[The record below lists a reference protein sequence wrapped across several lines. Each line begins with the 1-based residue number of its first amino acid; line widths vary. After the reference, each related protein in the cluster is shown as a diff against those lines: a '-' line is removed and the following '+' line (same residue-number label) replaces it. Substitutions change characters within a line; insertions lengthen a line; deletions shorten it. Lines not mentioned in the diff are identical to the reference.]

1 MKKSLLLLLLIYN
14 SVLSSQTILTSYPL
28 DLKKSEE
35 INSIVN
41 AENTVTHDVFAFIAN
56 KQNITILKYN
66 SALFLTDQYTGPLL
80 NLADKS
86 IIGYSFS
93 EDGNPTLYWSSL
105 DFNEI
110 LVVEYYLANKTY
122 KALKFRFPSSNHY
135 VVSVFQKN
143 NLFYILT
150 KNISEDALTIYAF
163 KNGRAEEKTFDFSG
177 SLFQNKNTQKTS
189 FNKIIE
195 AYPIEKIEVEDFNP
209 LFISTQKS
217 KVYML
222 DERIILTLD
231 HNPRKTQLFDLN
243 LEKLTITEK
252 NFTQPTLKKTARSSN
267 SFFFENKIFQVTANV
282 DELSFEVKDY
292 DSGLTIKNSTVS
304 KNDSIHFKNSPL
316 LLQRE
321 NGRPKELSKT
331 KNFLRYLSNLDIG
344 VSVFRNKKNTLITFG
359 GTPKKD
365 FNAYYTANSASY
377 GQSEEEYAQM
387 FPSNNF
393 SQNIH
398 TETVFFESSWDNNFE
413 FSNQE
418 PPPLASDNIS
428 YFLSQHK
435 EVSIENTLKF
445 KDYFILGYYD
455 SVAKEYVMRKFKDG
469 FN

>member
-1 MKKSLLLLLLIYN
+1 MKKSLLFFLLIYN
-14 SVLSSQTILTSYPL
+14 SVLFSQTLLNSYPL

-35 INSIVN
+35 IHSILN
-41 AENTVTHDVFAFIAN
+41 AENSVSHDVFAFIVN

-80 NLADKS
+80 NLVDKS

-93 EDGNPTLYWSSL
+93 EDGNPTLYWSSH

-110 LVVEYYLANKTY
+110 FVIKYNLENKTF
-122 KALKFRFPSSNHY
+122 KALKFRFPSPNQN
-135 VVSVFQKN
+135 VITVFQKS

-150 KNISEDALTIYAF
+150 KNLLEETLTIYAF
-163 KNGRAEEKTFDFSG
+163 NNGRAEEKTFDFSE
-177 SLFQNKNTQKTS
+177 SLFQNKNTKKTT

-195 AYPIEKIEVEDFNP
+195 AFPIEKIEGEDFNP
-209 LFISTQKS
+209 LFKSAQKS

-231 HNPRKTQLFDLN
+231 HNPKKTQLFDLN

-252 NFTQPTLKKTARSSN
+252 SFTQPILKKITRSSN
-267 SFFFENKIFQVTANV
+267 SFFYENKIFQLSANV
-282 DELSFEVKDY
+282 DQLSFDVKDY

-304 KNDSIHFKNSPL
+304 KNDSIPFKNSPL

-321 NGRPKELSKT
+321 NGRPKVLNKT
-331 KNFLRYLSNLDIG
+331 KNFLRYLSNLDVG
-344 VSVFRNKKNTLITFG
+344 VSVFRNKKRTLITFG
-359 GTPKKD
+359 GVPKKD
-365 FNAYYTANSASY
+365 YEAYYTGYTGSY
-377 GQSEEEYAQM
+377 GQSEDEYAQM

-393 SQNIH
+393 SPNIH
-398 TETVFFESSWDNNFE
+398 TETVFFESSWDKNFE
-413 FSNQE
+413 FNNQE
-418 PPPLASDNIS
+418 PPPLAIDNIS

-435 EVSIENTLKF
+435 EAIIENTLKF
-445 KDYFILGYYD
+445 KDYYILGYYD
-455 SVAKEYVMRKFKDG
+455 NVAKEFVMRKFTDG